1 MERVFQSLYRQS
13 ALGQSVSRPNG
24 ESQRSAMSLW
34 GIPEVWLRFLL
45 AVGGLALA
53 FAAAIFSTVSRQAG
67 NLWGTIILSSLA
79 LLLAMFVGLTTV
91 PYLTRRIEIVRV
103 RNAFEFE
110 VTRVGIAY
118 FLAVLVIGI
127 AALNTGN
134 NLLYIV
140 VAAMLGAILVSGVVS
155 ARALAGL
162 ELDVRLPRHI
172 FAGEAA
178 PGRIVLKN
186 RRRMPSCS
194 VSVLAAK
201 EKKEKRWRWMPS
213 TFGFPPRRPPEQ
225 QWIRF
230 ADRKFSRVEIGDGNP
245 EDILAGAVYF
255 PYLAAGSTQ
264 GTDLNFCFVR
274 RGQFQQRGFRL
285 STRFP
290 FAFLEKTRGVPSESE
305 IVIYPSVRPAG
316 ALAAIFP
323 KINGEFESFLRGEG
337 VELHSIREG
346 TAEDSS
352 RHVDWKATAKSG
364 SMKVREFNRDDDQ
377 RLRIVFDNP
386 TSGVLSPDAYESMV
400 QTAASLSWHLAQRRV
415 QLSFAAQGYDGNPDL
430 YAFLKYLALVS
441 PQNVGLTLENDQ
453 SQSLLRSLA
462 KFSGF
467 NVVVTTLERGQV
479 PAELF
484 SCSHLIFQ
492 R

>member
-1 MERVFQSLYRQS
+1 MDRTFQSLQRE
-13 ALGQSVSRPNG
+13 NG
-24 ESQRSAMSLW
+24 ESQSSVISLW

-67 NLWGTIILSSLA
+67 NLWGTVILSSLA
-79 LLLAMFVGLTTV
+79 LLLATFVGLTTV

-110 VTRVGIAY
+110 VTRAGIAY

-140 VAAMLGAILVSGVVS
+140 VAAMLGAILISGVVS

-172 FAGEAA
+172 FAGEAT

-186 RRRMPSCS
+186 RHRLPSCS

-213 TFGFPPRRPPEQ
+213 TFGFPPRRPPEK

-230 ADRKFSRVEIGDGNP
+230 ADRKFSRVEIGDGRQ
-245 EDILAGAVYF
+245 EEILAGAIYF
-255 PYLAAGSTQ
+255 PYLGAGSTQ
-264 GTDLNFCFVR
+264 SADLNFCFGR

-337 VELHSIREG
+337 AELHSIREATPG
-346 TAEDSS
+346 DSS

-386 TSGVLSPDAYESMV
+386 ASGVLSADAYESMV
-400 QTAASLSWHLAQRRV
+400 QTTASLSWHFAQRRV

-441 PQNVGLTLENDQ
+441 PQEMDSQVQGSDKNQ
-453 SQSLLRSLA
+453 SILSGLA
-462 KFSGF
+462 KSPAF
-467 NVVVTTLERGQV
+467 NVVVTALEHGQV
-479 PAELF
+479 PAELY
-484 SCSHLIFQ
+484 SCSHLVFQ
-492 R
+492 H